1 LLYRAINVCL
11 AIVSS
16 ILPADFNFHNWGR
29 PTIVP
34 YEEYN
39 NDLPKTIVGSRPG
52 VESLLR
58 QLVIGRKDYPG
69 IEQIIGTVIGV
80 TRSSTDT
87 THLHDVIVRTNEGNI
102 SLPATLVVGSCSVI
116 RFISFALSHTPD
128 CTGPAQGSLKWLPRA
143 GFDTQPNGDPTSHGP
158 EGLKDVYDH
167 NSRYSTAHFYLT
179 PEQMK
184 RLPIPY
190 QYEKVGVIFSCYT
203 DSKYDRKT
211 IMAQRIER
219 NQSTFRFIM

>member
-1 LLYRAINVCL
+1 MAINVCL
-11 AIVSS
+11 AVVSS

-69 IEQIIGTVIGV
+69 IEQLVGTVTGV
-80 TRSSTDT
+80 TRSSADPTR
-87 THLHDVIVRTNEGNI
+87 LHDVIVRTNEGTI
-102 SLPATLVVGSCSVI
+102 SLPAALVVGSFSVI
-116 RFISFALSHTPD
+116 KFISFALSHTPD

-143 GFDTQPNGDPTSHGP
+143 GFNTHPSEDGGL

-167 NSRYSTAHFYLT
+167 NSRYSTVHFTLT
-179 PEQMK
+179 AEQMK

-190 QYEKVGVIFSCYT
+190 QYEEVGVIFSCYT

-211 IMAQRIER
+211 FMAQRTER
-219 NQSTFRFIM
+219 NQSTFSSAL